1 VTGGPLARVEDA
13 ALLTGRGRFL
23 DDLSPLPGTL
33 AAAIVRSPHAHARI
47 RGIDLSRAR
56 NAPGVAAVIGPEE
69 VLASARPFPLSVRA
83 PMPYYPCGTD
93 KVRFVG
99 EPVAVVVAGDR
110 YLAEDA
116 AELVVV
122 DYERLPAVTGTR
134 EAAEPRA
141 PKLHDDADGN
151 VATDRTF
158 AFGDFDA
165 ATARAHRVITRDY
178 SFPRYSSTPMECY
191 SVIADWQDTA
201 EGPEVTAWANFHGP
215 FSMVPVVASA
225 LGLPMSRFRLIVP
238 PDIGGSFGIKAGI
251 YPYVVLMALASKHAG
266 RPVRWTE
273 DRLEHLVASSAGADR
288 EMTFTAAVDDQA
300 RITALSVD
308 LIDNVGAYLRPPEP
322 STLYRCFGNVTGA
335 YRIPVV
341 KIRARA
347 VVTNK
352 TPTGLNRGFGGQQ
365 LYFGLERIVDDIAD
379 ACGLDPAEVRRRNL
393 IDVGQFP
400 YLTPSG
406 GRYDSGDYHAAL
418 DLALDAAHYD
428 KRRQQQREAREA
440 DGPAGH
446 DLIGIGVATVTDPSA
461 TNIGYVGLAT
471 PAEQR
476 AKGRG
481 KSGSTEHVRISF
493 DPQGVV
499 TVLLGTV
506 PQGQGHATVARDV
519 VAARLGLP
527 AEAVVPR
534 VEMDTATTPWTIT
547 SGSYSSRFAPLVTS
561 ALVEAAD
568 EVARS
573 IKVAAGVLL
582 DTDPGDL
589 ELADG
594 QVRARADPARAVA
607 FRHAA
612 GLIHWDPGSLPP
624 GARASS
630 HAEAAFTPP
639 EATAA
644 TADDQINSSLCYGF
658 VAEVVTVRID
668 RATLKVAIEDVTT
681 VHDPGTVL
689 NRTLLEGQV
698 HGALV
703 QALGGALYEEMRY
716 TSAGQP
722 QFGTFMDYLCPTSA
736 EADFR
741 LTSLLRETPSPVT
754 RLGAK
759 GSGEGSSM
767 SFPVALANA
776 VADALRPLGIIV
788 SSLPLSPTVLHDLL
802 AAGPQPRTVPPDR
815 EDASLWRSPE
825 AASTWT
831 RATTAA

>member
-1 VTGGPLARVEDA
+1 MPPAMPGGRETAVTGEPLARVEDA
-13 ALLTGRGRFL
+13 ALLTGRGQFL

-33 AAAIVRSPHAHARI
+33 VAAIVRSPHAHARI
-47 RGIDLSRAR
+47 RSIDLSRAR

-69 VLASARPFPLSVRA
+69 VLASVRPFPLSVRA
-83 PMPYYPCGTD
+83 PMPYYPSGTD

-99 EPVAVVVAGDR
+99 EPVAVVVAADR
-110 YLAEDA
+110 YQAEDA
-116 AELVVV
+116 ADLVTV
-122 DYERLPAVTGTR
+122 DYEQLPAITGTR
-134 EAAEPRA
+134 EATQPDA

-158 AFGDFDA
+158 AFGDFEA
-165 ATARAHRVITRDY
+165 AAARADRVLVRDY

-201 EGPEVTAWANFHGP
+201 AGPEVTAWANFHGP
-215 FSMVPVVASA
+215 FSMVPVVAGA
-225 LGLPMSRFRLIVP
+225 LGVPVSRFRLIVP

-266 RPVRWTE
+266 RPVRWAE

-322 STLYRCFGNVTGA
+322 STLYRCFGNITGA
-335 YRIPVV
+335 YQIPVV

-365 LYFGLERIVDDIAD
+365 LYFGLERMIDDIAED
-379 ACGLDPAEVRRRNL
+379 CGVDPAEVRRRNL
-393 IDVGQFP
+393 ITAGQFP
-400 YLTPSG
+400 YRTPSG
-406 GRYDSGDYHAAL
+406 GLYDSGDYHAAL
-418 DLALDAAHYD
+418 ALALDAANYD
-428 KRRQQQREAREA
+428 KRREQQREARELV
-440 DGPAGH
+440 G
-446 DLIGIGVATVTDPSA
+446 IGIATVTDPSA

-481 KSGSTEHVRISF
+481 KSGSTELVRISF
-493 DPQGVV
+493 DPQGIV
-499 TVLLGTV
+499 TVLLGSV

-527 AEAVVPR
+527 PDSVRPR
-534 VEMDTATTPWTIT
+534 VEMDTASTPWTIT

-561 ALVEAAD
+561 ALIEAAD
-568 EVARS
+568 EIARS
-573 IKVAAGVLL
+573 IKIAAGVLL
-582 DTDPGDL
+582 DASPDDL

-594 QVRARADPARAVA
+594 QVRVKTDTTRTVA

-624 GARASS
+624 GTRARS

-668 RATLKVAIEDVTT
+668 PETLRVAIEDVAT

-689 NRTLLEGQV
+689 NKTLLEGQV

-716 TSAGQP
+716 TDAGQP

-776 VADALRPLGIIV
+776 VADALRPFGVKI
-788 SSLPLSPTVLHDLL
+788 SALPLPPTVLHDLL
-802 AAGPQPRTVPPDR
+802 SPDSAPSQIPPDR
-815 EDASLWRSPE
+815 ED
-825 AASTWT
+825 T
-831 RATTAA
+831 

>member
-1 VTGGPLARVEDA
+1 MSPARLARVEDA
-13 ALLTGRGRFL
+13 ALLTGRGQFL
-23 DDLSPLPGTL
+23 DDLSPLPQTL
-33 AAAIVRSPHAHARI
+33 VAAIVRSPHAHARI
-47 RGIDLSRAR
+47 RRVDLSRAR
-56 NAPGVAAVIGPEE
+56 RAPGVAAVIGPDE
-69 VLASARPFPLSVRA
+69 VRAAVRPFPLSVRA
-83 PMPYYPCGTD
+83 PMPYYPSGLD

-99 EPVAVVVAGDR
+99 EPVAVVVAADR

-116 AELVVV
+116 AELVAV
-122 DYERLPAVTGTR
+122 DYEPLHAVTGTR
-134 EAAEPRA
+134 DALQPQAPR
-141 PKLHDDADGN
+141 LHDDADGN

-158 AFGDFDA
+158 TFGDFA
-165 ATARAHRVITRDY
+165 AAAASADRVITRDY

-191 SVIADWQDTA
+191 SVIADWQDA
-201 EGPEVTAWANFHGP
+201 ADGPEVTAWANFHGP
-215 FSMVPVVASA
+215 FSMVPVIAGA
-225 LGLPMSRFRLIVP
+225 LGLPVSRFRLIVP

-251 YPYVVLMALASKHAG
+251 YPYVVLMALASRHAG

-273 DRLEHLVASSAGADR
+273 DRLEHLIASSAGADR
-288 EMTFTAAVDDQA
+288 EMTFTAAFDGQG
-300 RITALSVD
+300 RIAALSVD

-322 STLYRCFGNVTGA
+322 STLYRCFGNIAGA
-335 YRIPVV
+335 YQIPVV

-365 LYFGLERIVDDIAD
+365 LYFGLERIIDDIAET
-379 ACGLDPAEVRRRNL
+379 CGLDPADVRRRNL
-393 IDVGQFP
+393 IDASQFP
-400 YLTPSG
+400 YRTPTG
-406 GRYDSGDYHAAL
+406 GRYDSGDYRAAL
-418 DLALDAAHYD
+418 DLALEASGYA
-428 KRRQQQREAREA
+428 KRREEQREQRAADKAGDGGLPRRE
-440 DGPAGH
+440 
-446 DLIGIGVATVTDPSA
+446 LIGIGIATVTDPSA

-471 PAEQR
+471 PAEER
-476 AKGRG
+476 TKGRG
-481 KSGSTEHVRISF
+481 KSGSTEHVRVSV
-493 DPQGVV
+493 DPQGIV

-527 AEAVVPR
+527 PGSVRPR
-534 VEMDTATTPWTIT
+534 VEMDTASTPWTIT

-568 EVARS
+568 EIARS
-573 IKVAAGVLL
+573 VKIAAGVLL
-582 DTDPGDL
+582 NADPEEL

-594 QVRARADPARAVA
+594 QVRLQADHGRSVA

-624 GARASS
+624 GSRARS

-668 RATLKVAIEDVTT
+668 PETLAVTIEDLTT

-689 NRTLLEGQV
+689 NKTLLEGQV

-722 QFGTFMDYLCPTSA
+722 QFGTFMDYLCPTTA
-736 EADFR
+736 EADFP
-741 LTSLLRETPSPVT
+741 LTSLLRQTPSPAT

-767 SFPVALANA
+767 SFPAAVANA
-776 VADALRPLGIIV
+776 VADALRPFGVTI
-788 SSLPLSPTVLHDLL
+788 SSLPLPPTILHDLL
-802 AAGPQPRTVPPDR
+802 TSQHQPER
-815 EDASLWRSPE
+815 ED
-825 AASTWT
+825 T
-831 RATTAA
+831 

>member
-1 VTGGPLARVEDA
+1 VTADLARFEDA
-13 ALLTGRGRFL
+13 ALLTGRGQFL

-47 RGIDLSRAR
+47 RSVDLSRAR
-56 NAPGVAAVIGPEE
+56 GAPGVAAVIGPAEIR
-69 VLASARPFPLSVRA
+69 AATKPFPLSVA
-83 PMPYYPCGTD
+83 VPMPYYASGTD

-99 EPVAVVVAGDR
+99 EPVAVVVATDR

-116 AELVVV
+116 AELVAV

-134 EAAEPRA
+134 KALEPQAPRLHEEA
-141 PKLHDDADGN
+141 DSN

-158 AFGDFDA
+158 TFGDFEA
-165 ATARAHRVITRDY
+165 AAASADRVVTRDY

-191 SVIADWQDTA
+191 SAIADWQDTI

-215 FSMVPVVASA
+215 FSMVPVMAGA

-251 YPYVVLMALASKHAG
+251 FPYVVLLALASKHAG

-288 EMTFTAAVDDQA
+288 EMTFAAAVDADA
-300 RITALSVD
+300 KITALSVD

-322 STLYRCFGNVTGA
+322 STLYRCFGNITGA
-335 YRIPVV
+335 YQIPVV

-365 LYFGLERIVDDIAD
+365 LYFGLERIIDDIAD
-379 ACGLDPAEVRRRNL
+379 SCGLDPAEVRRRNL
-393 IDVGQFP
+393 ITAGQFP
-400 YLTPSG
+400 YRTPSG
-406 GRYDSGDYHAAL
+406 GRYDSGDYRSAL
-418 DLALDAAHYD
+418 DLALEAAGYD
-428 KRRQQQREAREA
+428 KRREQQRQQHEFDNSKKRGVGTGQTP
-440 DGPAGH
+440 DH
-446 DLIGIGVATVTDPSA
+446 DLIGIGIATVTDPSA

-493 DPQGVV
+493 DPQGIV

-519 VAARLGLP
+519 VAGRLGLP
-527 AEAVVPR
+527 PGSVKPR
-534 VEMDTATTPWTIT
+534 VEMDTASTPWTIT

-561 ALVEAAD
+561 ALIEAAD

-573 IKVAAGVLL
+573 IKIAAGVLL
-582 DTDPGDL
+582 EAGPDSL

-594 QVRARADPARAVA
+594 QVRLKTDKTTSVA

-612 GLIHWDPGSLPP
+612 GLIHWDPGSLPA
-624 GARASS
+624 GTSARSY
-630 HAEAAFTPP
+630 AEAAFTPP
-639 EATAA
+639 EATAV

-658 VAEVVTVRID
+658 VAEVVTVRINP
-668 RATLKVAIEDVTT
+668 ATLAVTIEDLTT

-689 NRTLLEGQV
+689 NKTLLEGQV

-716 TSAGQP
+716 TSGGQP
-722 QFGTFMDYLCPTSA
+722 LFGTFMDYLCPTSA
-736 EADFR
+736 EADFP
-741 LTSLLRETPSPVT
+741 LTSLIRETLSPVT

-767 SFPVALANA
+767 SLPVAVANA
-776 VADALRPLGIIV
+776 VADALRPFGIKI
-788 SSLPLSPTVLHDLL
+788 SSLPLPPTVLHDLL
-802 AAGPQPRTVPPDR
+802 SGSTTDSSPNR
-815 EDASLWRSPE
+815 EDR
-825 AASTWT
+825 
-831 RATTAA
+831 